1 MPGFVLKK
9 NQDTYNFDLSGPV
22 TRNGT
27 AAGSWTTNK
36 TNQIVVTNGNASP
49 VVFDV
54 GWQFNPDNHLVIS
67 SSGTTVFDF
76 NTVPGSQPFYSTLN
90 GVLNVRPTPGQLF
103 TIQLRGDWAVSNDH
117 LLSITINGVKSVID
131 GFFFDPRSR
140 FMYHFV
146 DKKNQLA
153 ASVFGFVGTWESF
166 VDGDGKP
173 RVRFKYQ
180 LEPAADGTART
191 GIFELPQG
199 VAINRSNNQLVY
211 QYDKA
216 GQTRQ
221 IQFVGTMAISP
232 DFVVTYG
239 IDRQVSGTGAQQ
251 VGSTTFTFGAVINKK
266 NFSGDLELMIK
277 KQDGT
282 VGGSTFAIRGMFR
295 GVHGSTGVQVGFTF
309 EQVRG
314 GDPLNPN
321 KVTTTFGFAGAITMK
336 NGQIQFSFASNSATK
351 SVVLTVNVDIRLGA
365 ASLDSSLNITLQ
377 NGQVASVKFLLGI
390 SF

>member
-1 MPGFVLKK
+1 MPGFTLKK

-22 TRNGT
+22 KLNGND
-27 AAGSWTTNK
+27 AGTWTTNK
-36 TNQIVVTNGNASP
+36 TNQIVVTKSGASS
-49 VVFDV
+49 VVFDAS
-54 GWQFNPDNHLVIS
+54 WQFNQDNHLVLS
-67 SSGTTVFDF
+67 AGGATVLDF
-76 NTVPGSQPFYSTLN
+76 NQVQGSQPFYSTMN
-90 GVLNVRPTPGQLF
+90 GVLNVRPVPGQLF
-103 TIQLRGDWAVSNDH
+103 TFQLRGDWAVSNDH

-166 VDGDGKP
+166 VDAAGAP

-191 GIFELPQG
+191 GIFELPKG
-199 VAINRSNNQLVY
+199 VAINRSNNQLMY
-211 QYDKA
+211 QYDRA

-221 IQFVGTMAISP
+221 IQFVGTLAVSP
-232 DFVVTYG
+232 DFVITYG
-239 IDRQVSGTGAQQ
+239 IDRQVSGSGAQL
-251 VGSTTFTFGAVINKK
+251 VGSTTFSFGAVINKK
-266 NFSGDLELMIK
+266 NFSGDLELIIK

-282 VGGSTFAIRGMFR
+282 TGASTIGIRGQFR
-295 GVHGSTGVQVGFTF
+295 GVHGTTGVQIGFTF
-309 EQVRG
+309 EQTRG
-314 GDPLNPN
+314 AN

-336 NGQIQFSFASNSATK
+336 NGTIQWTFASNSATK
-351 SVVLTVNVDIRLGA
+351 AIALTVNVDIKLGA
-365 ASLDSSLNITLQ
+365 ASLDSSLNITLE
-377 NGQVASVKFLLGI
+377 NGQVASVKFLLGV